1 MSGGPEHYG
10 WGGNRHLLATIVDA
24 IQINTIATGTYKK
37 PPKFKPLPRPKDAG
51 RKRRAKKRTLA
62 KAPTKPMG
70 LEDLYSAFNRRR
82 EEITSQQD

>member
-37 PPKFKPLPRPKDAG
+37 PPKFKPLPPSEG
-51 RKRRAKKRTLA
+51 R
-62 KAPTKPMG
+62 G
-70 LEDLYSAFNRRR
+70 Q
-82 EEITSQQD
+82 EEARQEANARQGADEADGP